1 MEALSSLTGLAK
13 RGYCAPT
20 KAFAAGDC
28 AVGGMGTWPL
38 NGLTP
43 LANCVQRCAESCAR
57 CRFVSYSVIEAE
69 CSWYHDCDIERLQ
82 TRHSRDHQTL
92 AVASL
97 AWAALKPTLVSGDG
111 GGASMALPLSQ
122 APSTPNDRA
131 RQTPNGVWRA
141 RRLRLHGMGAGRSVS
156 GAHHSSTAQAR
167 LGYCG
172 SAKGV
177 GDCQAGRRGSWE
189 LTASETADLVTA
201 RSACQRRCE
210 ACGRCRYIS
219 YSVVWKDCTWYRK
232 CDLEAVC
239 HTGFKPRT
247 SRPTICYSHVW
258 ALPCTA
264 ASRRAWLPDG
274 RGAAGVEHGARLI
287 PRAQA
292 GPGESVG
299 RPGCGGRDQV
309 RRQR

>member
-92 AVASL
+92 AVA
-97 AWAALKPTLVSGDG
+97 
-111 GGASMALPLSQ
+111 Q

-247 SRPTICYSHVW
+247 HNPQGRTHNLLLTRLGL
-258 ALPCTA
+258 ALHSCVATCV
-264 ASRRAWLPDG
+264 AS
-274 RGAAGVEHGARLI
+274 
-287 PRAQA
+287 
-292 GPGESVG
+292 
-299 RPGCGGRDQV
+299 
-309 RRQR
+309 